1 MFTEALRELAKARNL
16 LKHSPIVEV
25 DIGHLHAVSGNKS
38 EAESVIA
45 WLKKESA
52 RRYVNP
58 FAIALI
64 YVGLGRNDHGF
75 EWLDTAFRERPDMLV
90 YLRVDPRL
98 DSIRSDPRFALL
110 AGRVG
115 IPHVSIDHE

>member
-1 MFTEALRELAKARNL
+1 MYTEALRELTKTRNL
-16 LKHSPIVEV
+16 LKHSPIVEA
-25 DIGHLHAVSGNKS
+25 DIGHLHAVSGSKT

-52 RRYVNP
+52 RRHVNP

-64 YVGLGRNDHGF
+64 YVGLGRNDQGF
-75 EWLDTAFRERPDMLV
+75 EWLDTAFRERSDMLV

-98 DSIRSDPRFALL
+98 DSIRSDPRFARL
-110 AGRVG
+110 AGQVG
-115 IPHVSIDHE
+115 VPHVSIDRE